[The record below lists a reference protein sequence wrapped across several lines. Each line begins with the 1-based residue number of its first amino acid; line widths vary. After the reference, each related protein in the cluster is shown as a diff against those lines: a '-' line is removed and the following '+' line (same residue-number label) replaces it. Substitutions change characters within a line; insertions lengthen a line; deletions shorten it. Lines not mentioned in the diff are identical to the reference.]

1 MQPVVYT
8 IERAA
13 RELGIS
19 TNNLFNMCVL
29 GKAPKSRRLA
39 PKERAVILTE
49 DLQEWL
55 KSLPVIP
62 PHTFEE
68 SSHE

>member
-1 MQPVVYT
+1 MRTVYT
-8 IERAA
+8 VEAAA

-19 TNNLFNMCVL
+19 ANHLFNMCIL
-29 GKAPKSRRLA
+29 GQGPKARRLE
-39 PKERAVILTE
+39 PKGRAFILAE

-55 KSLPVIP
+55 RSRPAIP

>member
-19 TNNLFNMCVL
+19 TNNLFTLCVL
-29 GKAPKSRRLA
+29 GKGPKARRLA
-39 PKERAVILTE
+39 PKGRAVILME

-55 KSLPVIP
+55 KNLPVIP
-62 PHTFEE
+62 PHRFEE